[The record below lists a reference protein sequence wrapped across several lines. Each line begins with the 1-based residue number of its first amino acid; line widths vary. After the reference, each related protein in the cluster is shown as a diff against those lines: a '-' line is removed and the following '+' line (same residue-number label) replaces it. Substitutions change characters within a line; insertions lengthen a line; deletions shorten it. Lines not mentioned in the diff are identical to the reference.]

1 MNILPNEFRDALI
14 NAGTEFY
21 IGPEGVLIEFGE
33 TTTDVYLVVSGRLR
47 VSLLSRRGREPH
59 FADLEAGSLFGE
71 LAAIDNQPRSARVSA
86 ITRAVIV
93 KISASTFRTTLFQNE
108 EWVWWLLR
116 VLSARSREL
125 TERTFE
131 FATLS
136 VHGRVLSEIIRF
148 AKLGQYNNDDNI
160 IVKEFPTHE
169 ELASRIGTQ
178 REAVTRSLRNLT
190 KANVIQQNGRR
201 LEIISVNQLRAHFL
215 AEGGEWY
222 YE

>member
-1 MNILPNEFRDALI
+1 MNILPDQFQQALI
-14 NAGTEFY
+14 KAGTKFN
-21 IGPEGVLIEFGE
+21 INPEEVLIEVSD

-86 ITRAVIV
+86 VTKAVII
-93 KISASTFRTTLFQNE
+93 KITAPVFRETLFQNE
-108 EWVWWLLR
+108 DWVWWLLR
-116 VLSARSREL
+116 VLSARSRDL
-125 TERTFE
+125 TGRTFE

-148 AKLGQYNNDDNI
+148 AKLDLNENNENI
-160 IVKEFPTHE
+160 VIQGFPTHE

-190 KANVIQQNGRR
+190 KANVIKQSRRR
-201 LEIISVNQLRAHFL
+201 LEIISVTQLREHFL
-215 AEGGEWY
+215 LEGGE
-222 YE
+222 